1 MLKVNIME
9 LIDRIIVDSKI
20 MVGKPIIKGTRI
32 TVQQILNLL
41 AQGIS
46 YQEILEDY
54 PKLSEID
61 IRACIAYASKSLE
74 DSTFMP
80 LNI

>member
-1 MLKVNIME
+1 ME
-9 LIDRIIVDSKI
+9 LIDRIIVDPKI
-20 MVGKPIIKGTRI
+20 MIGKPIIRGTRI

-46 YQEILEDY
+46 FQEILEDY
-54 PKLSEID
+54 PKLDEID

-80 LNI
+80 LNIYK